1 MAPKDM
7 WQPSKFRS
15 KYLGLIFP
23 YFLLGG
29 FCLSLSSLAVLGQ
42 DRQTG
47 NQTAEAVQQASGTK
61 NAQGQELEV
70 SLQRAMAKGKGA
82 DQADALYDLA
92 KHRFEEGRI
101 DEAISLM
108 SQCLNKEKELNRPQS
123 MLRTYVALSTILAI
137 KKDNNRA
144 VETLRE
150 ALELAK
156 RSNLKEEAGS
166 ITNSLGTM
174 LLVRGQLDQ
183 ARELFSQAKETALRE
198 KNITGA
204 VNALINLAAV
214 ARRAG
219 EPNKAEAYLD
229 EATLLGKPA
238 DGSGFELDSA
248 RTQGALL
255 LELARAQSDMGKYDK
270 AIESYTKAAAFFES
284 ELETISQAK
293 ALVSIGQ
300 IRLAQKSNDEAL
312 KVFNQTQE
320 LLKAEAPQAVTID
333 CVNGLGAAYA
343 AKGDLDKAFKLHEQA
358 LSLSL
363 ELRERSRQVQ
373 ALTESGYDLF
383 LMGSSEKALTKFLQ
397 ARAAAKAGNI
407 SLKQEANLLA
417 DIAMCYKALGQTD
430 ASINYYQEALTRIEN
445 AGDPSGRAMILNSL
459 AVAYLDTGKISAFE
473 TYYSKAKEAF
483 QSLNDK
489 RGQAILAYNLA
500 QFQLLTD
507 KVSEALKNY
516 DQALADMRAASDKQG
531 EGQVLRGL
539 GLACLY
545 SKEPKK
551 AKDYYQQ
558 ALSLGAA
565 SNTLEAMWDSNLGLG
580 KACKSLG
587 ETDLA
592 LNYLKKACDLV
603 EAERAQLSRDSS
615 KTFNMDLRQD
625 CFYELVDVLVSS
637 GRIEEALEV
646 AERGRARAFLDLLEG
661 RSSGTQKQLG
671 QSISFQD
678 DSNLQLKPI
687 SQGGSSATNIASTN
701 VANANTVNAGNLN
714 GKQDNLK
721 VDGAVISTDRGGIEA
736 SNFRGV
742 DVVPKAST
750 FVEATTISTINA
762 AAPNLAEIKNLVKA
776 SGSTFVE
783 YYVLPDKVLIWVI
796 SPDGQIRM
804 PSPVMINRLELG
816 SRIKQAYESVV
827 THPKSVEDVAR
838 LNAVRQTAMI
848 GLHKLL
854 LEPVV
859 KLLPAS
865 DKEMITIVPHLS
877 LFSVPF
883 AALLNPANGHFFIED
898 HMIGYTP
905 AIGVLRAT
913 QRLGQ
918 ETKNLDN
925 KLLAFGNPITKAI
938 AFLGTLPYAE
948 KEVRSIATIFGAN
961 NSLVE
966 IGEAANKAHFRA
978 LAPEYSVIHLATH
991 GLINEEHP
999 MESALVLAP
1008 EKADDG
1014 LLTVKDIMQLPSLKT
1029 KLVVLSA
1036 CQTGRGKITGD
1047 GVVGLSRAFVIAG
1060 TPSIVVSQW
1069 NVDDVMTQ
1077 FQMDN
1082 FYKSYLAT
1090 GGISSALRDAQLKTI
1105 AFMETGGVN
1114 AAVTNK
1120 DLSKVVRANPR
1131 YWAAFQVMG
1140 QSSSK

>member
-1 MAPKDM
+1 M
-7 WQPSKFRS
+7 
-15 KYLGLIFP
+15 
-23 YFLLGG
+23 
-29 FCLSLSSLAVLGQ
+29 SSLAVLGQ
-42 DRQTG
+42 DQQTG

-70 SLQRAMAKGKGA
+70 SLQRAMAKGKAA

-174 LLVRGQLDQ
+174 LLVQGQLEQ

-219 EPNKAEAYLD
+219 EPSKAEAYLD

-238 DGSGFELDSA
+238 DGSDFELDSA

-363 ELRERSRQVQ
+363 ELREHSRQVQ

-417 DIAMCYKALGQTD
+417 DIAMCYKALGQID

-473 TYYSKAKEAF
+473 AYYAKAKEAF

-500 QFQLLTD
+500 QFQLLTG
-507 KVSEALKNY
+507 KVSESLKNY
-516 DQALADMRAASDKQG
+516 DQALVDMRAAGDKQG

-558 ALSLGAA
+558 ALNLGAA

-592 LNYLKKACDLV
+592 LSYLKKACDLV

-637 GRIEEALEV
+637 GHIEEALEV

-661 RSSGTQKQLG
+661 RSSATQKQLG
-671 QSISFQD
+671 QSISQD
-678 DSNLQLKPI
+678 DSMPQLKPT
-687 SQGGSSATNIASTN
+687 SQSDKSSAGIASGDTSN
-701 VANANTVNAGNLN
+701 IKQGNFNTGGEA
-714 GKQDNLK
+714 
-721 VDGAVISTDRGGIEA
+721 ISTDRGGVIPSA
-736 SNFRGV
+736 SRGV
-742 DVVPKAST
+742 DVVPKANT

-804 PSPVMINRLELG
+804 PPPVMINRLELG
-816 SRIKQAYESVV
+816 SRIKQAYDSVV

-918 ETKNLDN
+918 ETKNLEN

-966 IGEAANKAHFRA
+966 IGEAANKARFRA
-978 LAPEYSVIHLATH
+978 LAPEYPVIHLATH

-1114 AAVTNK
+1114 VAVTSK

-1140 QSSSK
+1140 QSNSR